1 MDPVGKT
8 EDSTCGLP
16 SGYVKIPC
24 GPFPS
29 ENIKSFKEGAGTPLE
44 KKRSGDTAETSMS
57 QAKKKSQKKVD
68 LRAYEYV
75 QKSRVSIHNIYIY
88 VCVDKNIILI
98 YLSI

>member
-1 MDPVGKT
+1 MKIASPMASEVSTSVAAESAVPV
-8 EDSTCGLP
+8 LP
-16 SGYVKIPC
+16 SGYVKITC

-75 QKSRVSIHNIYIY
+75 QKSRVSIHNIYI
-88 VCVDKNIILI
+88 CV
-98 YLSI
+98 

>member
-1 MDPVGKT
+1 
-8 EDSTCGLP
+8 
-16 SGYVKIPC
+16 
-24 GPFPS
+24 
-29 ENIKSFKEGAGTPLE
+29 
-44 KKRSGDTAETSMS
+44 MS